1 MNGLT
6 LVAAVAK
13 NGVIGDSNALPWHLP
28 EDLKHFKQLT
38 SGHAVIMG
46 RKTWESLP
54 LRFRPLPGRLNIV
67 LTRDPRYVA
76 EGAMVVHTLQEALKV
91 GAGPSQT
98 DSPLVGGSEPGLRA
112 RGVNH
117 VGAGGTAPEETRRA
131 APSVSSPPGG
141 GAPHGGAFGGGLFV
155 IGGAELYAHAL
166 PLADRL
172 ELTEI
177 DRDFPGD
184 VFFPEIAPD
193 EWREISRQPGIS
205 SNGLRYAFTT
215 YERTQST

>member
-6 LVAAVAK
+6 LIAAVAK

-67 LTRDPRYVA
+67 LTRDPSCVA
-76 EGAMVVHTLQEALKV
+76 AGATVVHTLQEALKV
-91 GAGPSQT
+91 GAG
-98 DSPLVGGSEPGLRA
+98 
-112 RGVNH
+112 
-117 VGAGGTAPEETRRA
+117 GTA
-131 APSVSSPPGG
+131 
-141 GAPHGGAFGGGLFV
+141 FI

-166 PLADRL
+166 PLTERL

-177 DRDFPGD
+177 DAEFFGD
-184 VFFPEIAPD
+184 AFFPDYDRAQ
-193 EWREISRQPGIS
+193 WREVKRETGRTDA
-205 SNGLRYAFTT
+205 GLGYAFVT

>member
-38 SGHAVIMG
+38 SGYAVIMG

-67 LTRDPRYVA
+67 LTRDPSYVA
-76 EGAMVVHTLQEALKV
+76 TGASVVHTLQEALKV
-91 GAGPSQT
+91 GAG
-98 DSPLVGGSEPGLRA
+98 
-112 RGVNH
+112 
-117 VGAGGTAPEETRRA
+117 GTA
-131 APSVSSPPGG
+131 
-141 GAPHGGAFGGGLFV
+141 FI